1 MLFTSAPLESVAEA
15 QRRAK
20 KRLPTAVYASLIAGT
35 EKGVTLHDNIQA
47 FDEIGLIPRIAAD
60 LPPKREMSTT
70 VLGQDIDFPVIVSP
84 AGAQAVHPGGE
95 VAVAKAAAS
104 VGTAIGLSSFASM
117 PFEDIAAAN
126 PKAFFQLYWVGTR
139 DDIAER
145 VERAR
150 RAGAKALIL
159 TLDWSF
165 ASRRDW
171 GSPTIPERVTFS
183 TLLQFAPMGLSRP
196 GWALRFLLNGI
207 PDLKAPNLH
216 TEAKGTPTFRQ
227 AYVEWAQTPLPT

>member
-84 AGAQAVHPGGE
+84 AGAQAVDPGGE

-117 PFEDIAAAN
+117 PFEDVAAAN

-196 GWALRFLLNGI
+196 G
-207 PDLKAPNLH
+207 
-216 TEAKGTPTFRQ
+216 
-227 AYVEWAQTPLPT
+227 